1 MNLASGLYTADM
13 RKKAAYY
20 ALDQLIN
27 HEWKTR
33 LTLKADAA
41 GHIAFRG
48 FKGRYR
54 LLRTD
59 SNWKTSEKFIDVK

>member
-13 RKKAAYY
+13 RKKAAYF
-20 ALDQLIN
+20 ALDRLIN

-33 LTLKADAA
+33 LTAKADAA
-41 GHIAFRG
+41 GRLAFRG

-54 LLRTD
+54 LSWTD
-59 SNWKTSEKFIDVK
+59 ANGQPATREIEVK